1 MPVCASLA
9 QDKNYILA
17 TTDMGPT
24 ILGIEET
31 FR

>member
-1 MPVCASLA
+1 MAVCASLA

-17 TTDMGPT
+17 TTGMGPT
-24 ILGIEET
+24 MLGIEET